1 MTHWDYSMDIIV
13 HGNLSGKKC
22 NSMYGHVWS
31 FLLQWSWTSGWNGY
45 LILGI
50 LRCST
55 KNLRGE
61 DALWCSSK
69 VLTCEWSIPGY
80 LDTCCITQL
89 LIIIW
94 PSIEWRCHRS
104 RFTEGDIVILLLLH
118 VIVVCLMCVPCGNS
132 LKNSRKSLC
141 AWQRQLRSH
150 WRRPIWCKFR
160 PCAFFRWASLL
171 LTFVF
176 SRHRMSDGQ
185 TFFPA
190 KRWTLENHLAR
201 FIGIIWWLSDRS
213 QCRGQVIV
221 ASGLIALGAFTPDF
235 RQSAVKPASQPLRPW
250 QTYGIAIESQK
261 EGKKHENIILT
272 WCSLPFPATSVF
284 FTKNYCTGLM
294 LT

>member
-1 MTHWDYSMDIIV
+1 MV
-13 HGNLSGKKC
+13 
-22 NSMYGHVWS
+22 MYGHFCCNDHEPVDGMDIW
-31 FLLQWSWTSGWNGY
+31 FLEYCDVRQ
-45 LILGI
+45 
-50 LRCST
+50 

-132 LKNSRKSLC
+132 LKILGNLYVRGSASWGVIEEDLSGASSARVRFSVSIV
-141 AWQRQLRSH
+141 AAHVRFFEASYVRRSD
-150 WRRPIWCKFR
+150 
-160 PCAFFRWASLL
+160 
-171 LTFVF
+171 VF
-176 SRHRMSDGQ
+176 SC
-185 TFFPA
+185 
-190 KRWTLENHLAR
+190 KTLNL
-201 FIGIIWWLSDRS
+201 GKPS
-213 QCRGQVIV
+213 GQVHWYHLV
-221 ASGLIALGAFTPDF
+221 TQWPFAMPWPGHCCQWFDRTGCLHSRLPPERCEACL
-235 RQSAVKPASQPLRPW
+235 SASQTMTNLWHCDRIPKGR
-250 QTYGIAIESQK
+250 
-261 EGKKHENIILT
+261 KKHENIILT